1 MTWNMNINLNR
12 TIKTIL
18 RFQWHETNRRPNT
31 EHRETQLT
39 HEGNTA
45 DTNEPDTT
53 GRVKLNTLN
62 MQTSDPSK

>member
-1 MTWNMNINLNR
+1 MRQTDDPTLNTGR
-12 TIKTIL
+12 QKG
-18 RFQWHETNRRPNT
+18 N
-31 EHRETQLT
+31 
-39 HEGNTA
+39 EGNTA